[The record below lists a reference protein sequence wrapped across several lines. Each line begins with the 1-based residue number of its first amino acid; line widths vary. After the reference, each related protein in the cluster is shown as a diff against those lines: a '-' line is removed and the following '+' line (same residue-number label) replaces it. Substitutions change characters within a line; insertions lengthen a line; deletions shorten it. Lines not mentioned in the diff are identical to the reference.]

1 MEAGITKQDAGL
13 THDKDGTQVNQSR
26 FFPPGTLVSA
36 LRPEALHP
44 RYAAYYINWNSA
56 NKRRPSKIST

>member
-36 LRPEALHP
+36 LRPEALYL
-44 RYAAYYINWNSA
+44 RYGCLLH
-56 NKRRPSKIST
+56 